1 MAWPTIPVNTL
12 NADATGDDPSQFRAD
27 VLDLITKFN
36 ALIAAEVPI
45 ANLPTASNGA
55 KVDNFPSLTTY
66 LTFQQTTAPTGWTKQ
81 TTHNNKAFR
90 VVSGAASSGGSS
102 PFSTVFGKSATDAHT
117 LSLAETP
124 SHSHTTTA
132 NSYWGVGPL
141 GGSMANWSAENTNA
155 GSFGRATDSKGGGGS
170 HTHNMDIRVQYVDL
184 IIAKKD

>member
-1 MAWPTIPVNTL
+1 MAWPTIPVNAS
-12 NADATGDDPSQFRAD
+12 NADTAGRDPSLFRAD

-55 KVDNFPSLTTY
+55 KVDNFPSLTTH

-81 TTHNNKAFR
+81 TTHNDKAFR

-102 PFSTVFGKSATDAHT
+102 PFSTVFGKTTTDNHT
-117 LSLAETP
+117 LPIGEIPA
-124 SHSHTTTA
+124 HSPKLTA
-132 NSYWGVGPL
+132 NSYYGSGGGVNRV
-141 GGSMANWSAENTNA
+141 AWSAEDTNA
-155 GSFGRATDSKGGGGS
+155 GSSQATLDSIGGGGA
-170 HTHNMDIRVQYVDL
+170 HAHGMDIRVQYVDL